1 MIPGKKINKTYIYL
15 GAVLISL
22 GFIGIFLPN
31 IYELFVD
38 DTFESAE
45 AKLPTFE
52 EQFIG
57 DGEDV
62 LTTPVLIGGD
72 IPASKGSGDRLLIVD
87 VNINMPVFLGE
98 TEKTLNKGGWLF
110 PTTSRPELGGNSVI
124 FGHRYMYRPPKSNTF
139 WNLDKVEI
147 GDEMILTWRSK
158 EYKYKV
164 FEIKIVE
171 PTDLSVIRQ
180 TSDARLTVITCTPLF
195 STKQRLVVIGKLI
208 K

>member
-1 MIPGKKINKTYIYL
+1 MRNIKSNKIYVYL
-15 GAVLISL
+15 GTVLIIL
-22 GFIGIFLPN
+22 GLAGAFFPN

-57 DGEDV
+57 DGEDT
-62 LTTPVLIGGD
+62 LTTPAVYPISNP
-72 IPASKGSGDRLLIVD
+72 IAGDRLLIAD
-87 VNINMPVFLGE
+87 VNINMPVFLGA

-110 PTTSRPELGGNSVI
+110 PNTSRPELGGTSVI

-139 WNLDKVEI
+139 WNLDKVEM
-147 GDEMILTWRSK
+147 GDIMILTWHGK

-164 FEIKIVE
+164 FEKKVVE
-171 PTDLSVIRQ
+171 PTDLSVIQ
-180 TSDARLTVITCTPLF
+180 PTSDSRLTVITCTPLF
-195 STKQRLVVIGKLI
+195 STKQRLVVIGSLVQ
-208 K
+208 